1 MHVFHVECVWYFW
14 FNWCQ
19 CFRASTIAL
28 FPSAWKFKWI
38 RQSQVSDS
46 PRQYWWSTSHSIS
59 EQQVTQSW
67 CFSRRWFRCGRISR
81 LVVCLSVCQFF
92 VNVLIKAELMQKQY
106 RYMYMY
112 SKTYYFVE
120 QIMKNEKMFFH

>member
-1 MHVFHVECVWYFW
+1 MTPLDSVGEAHLTLSR
-14 FNWCQ
+14 NNKLL
-19 CFRASTIAL
+19 SLDAL
-28 FPSAWKFKWI
+28 A
-38 RQSQVSDS
+38 VDDL
-46 PRQYWWSTSHSIS
+46 
-59 EQQVTQSW
+59 E
-67 CFSRRWFRCGRISR
+67 CGRISR

>member
-1 MHVFHVECVWYFW
+1 MTPLDSVGEAHLTLSR
-14 FNWCQ
+14 NNKLL
-19 CFRASTIAL
+19 SLDAL
-28 FPSAWKFKWI
+28 A
-38 RQSQVSDS
+38 VDDLD
-46 PRQYWWSTSHSIS
+46 
-59 EQQVTQSW
+59 VDV
-67 CFSRRWFRCGRISR
+67 
-81 LVVCLSVCQFF
+81 LAVVCLSVCQFF